1 MIVGRLRRFLVMK
14 KTERQVE
21 QLYALLKEYAEIEK
35 TIASLPVGYISVK
48 VISGHTYNYRQWR
61 EGSKII
67 SQYVPE
73 AFLNSVIRKIA
84 VRKENEALLKAVKKD
99 IKLVTRQILKA
110 QLLTEEE
117 IEDLKAKAKAEV
129 EAE

>member
-1 MIVGRLRRFLVMK
+1 MRRLEVPIMK
-14 KTERQVE
+14 KEQRQVE
-21 QLYALLKEYAEIEK
+21 SLVELLKEQTEIERQ
-35 TIASLPVGYISVK
+35 IAVLTVGYISVK

-73 AFLNSVIRKIA
+73 TMLNSVKRKIA
-84 VRKENEALLKAVKKD
+84 ARKEQEVTLKAVKKD
-99 IKLVTRQILKA
+99 IKSVTKKVLKA
-110 QLLTEEE
+110 GLLTEEE
-117 IEDLKAKAKAEV
+117 IAELKEKVAA

>member
-1 MIVGRLRRFLVMK
+1 MRRLEVPIMK
-14 KTERQVE
+14 KEQRQVE
-21 QLYALLKEYAEIEK
+21 SLVELLKEQTEIERQ
-35 TIASLPVGYISVK
+35 IAVLPVGYISVK

-73 AFLNSVIRKIA
+73 TMLNSVKRKIA
-84 VRKENEALLKAVKKD
+84 ARKEQEVTLKAVKKD
-99 IKLVTRQILKA
+99 IKSVTKKVLKA
-110 QLLTEEE
+110 GLLTEEE
-117 IEDLKAKAKAEV
+117 IAELKEKVAA

>member
-1 MIVGRLRRFLVMK
+1 MRRLEVPIMK
-14 KTERQVE
+14 KEQRQVE
-21 QLYALLKEYAEIEK
+21 SLVELLKEQAEIERQ
-35 TIASLPVGYISVK
+35 IAVLPVGYISVK

-73 AFLNSVIRKIA
+73 TMLNSVKRKIA
-84 VRKENEALLKAVKKD
+84 ARKEQEVTLKAVKKD
-99 IKLVTRQILKA
+99 IKSVTKKVLKA
-110 QLLTEEE
+110 GLLTEEE
-117 IEDLKAKAKAEV
+117 IAELKEKVAA

>member
-1 MIVGRLRRFLVMK
+1 MK
-14 KTERQVE
+14 KEQRQVE
-21 QLYALLKEYAEIEK
+21 SLVELLKEQAEIERQ
-35 TIASLPVGYISVK
+35 IAVLPVGYISVK

-73 AFLNSVIRKIA
+73 TMLNSVKRKIA
-84 VRKENEALLKAVKKD
+84 ARKEQEVTLKAVKKD
-99 IKLVTRQILKA
+99 IKSVTKKVLKA
-110 QLLTEEE
+110 GLLTEEE
-117 IEDLKAKAKAEV
+117 IAELKEKVAA